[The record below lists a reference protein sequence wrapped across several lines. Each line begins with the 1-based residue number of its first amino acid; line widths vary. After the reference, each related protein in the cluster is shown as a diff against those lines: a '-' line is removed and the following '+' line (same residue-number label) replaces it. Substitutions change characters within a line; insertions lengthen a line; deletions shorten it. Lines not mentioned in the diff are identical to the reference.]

1 MSHLL
6 AQYLVEVRHSSNNFL
21 LEDYFD
27 DLAAKHKGMLIM
39 SLFSSDVSLPI
50 LGKSLSVYAFK
61 ELPEAYQMTITANAL
76 SNVTADLLHIKPL
89 KIR

>member
-6 AQYLVEVRHSSNNFL
+6 AQYLVEVRHSSNNFP

-27 DLAAKHKGMLIM
+27 DLAAKHRGMLIM
-39 SLFSSDVSLPI
+39 SLFNSDVSLAI
-50 LGKSLSVYAFK
+50 LGKTLSVYAFK
-61 ELPEAYQMTITANAL
+61 DLSEAYQMTITSNAL
-76 SNVTADLLHIKPL
+76 NNVTADLLHINPL